1 MIFEQKKKQYVD
13 TLDDF
18 AGTLKVIINEL
29 QGDDISLEEYPKNL
43 PVGRPNELIP
53 AKHLTVNW
61 GDFELLEITEQYT
74 YMELSQIDLD
84 RNINRLRIHA
94 IDFADITNEEL
105 ISLLEKTVENIQ
117 GIAYYWATLSAEQKQ
132 ILQKHKE
139 GEEWLGGP
147 FVSILTTQY
156 YIEYLKGNLQIDQD
170 KFDQENNSYKVFPNK
185 FIENLTF
192 PLLNAEVRFNKNMS
206 FEQIKEFRGFSQRL
220 GVDKKVTLVLGEG
233 NVY

>member
-1 MIFEQKKKQYVD
+1 
-13 TLDDF
+13 
-18 AGTLKVIINEL
+18 
-29 QGDDISLEEYPKNL
+29 
-43 PVGRPNELIP
+43 
-53 AKHLTVNW
+53 
-61 GDFELLEITEQYT
+61 
-74 YMELSQIDLD
+74 MELSQIDLD

-117 GIAYYWATLSAEQKQ
+117 GIAYYWATLSAEKKQ

-170 KFDQENNSYKVFPNK
+170 KFDSENNSYKVFPNK

-220 GVDKKVTLVLGEG
+220 GVDNKVTLVLGAG
-233 NVY
+233 NVSSIPYLDTLFHLVAKRSTILLKLNPVNDYLLPIFEKVFAEFIERGFISVVNGNLNTSR